1 MEINVYMDFQT
12 TARRAVTSFHSF
24 TAFPFC
30 KIGICLLNTGNNML
44 GEILGM
50 QIYFIHHPHYYQLSV
65 YLQIKIKL
73 KFSMFL
79 AIEVFYVLTFQ
90 RIEPEQLIKFRIKKK
105 TKNLSFLTDI
115 TVLLLPGQGKKKMLE
130 QIQYMTEIWEILGNL
145 FTCCGLTN

>member
-1 MEINVYMDFQT
+1 
-12 TARRAVTSFHSF
+12 
-24 TAFPFC
+24 
-30 KIGICLLNTGNNML
+30 
-44 GEILGM
+44 M

-130 QIQYMTEIWEILGNL
+130 QIQYMTEI
-145 FTCCGLTN
+145 